1 MASTLER
8 ILAQRAAQEAANDA
22 WYQARSQS
30 EPDIQQKMR
39 ATAATAPISPFR
51 YWWNSGVENRQREAE
66 ANRAAQA
73 TAIQGTRENAYDPLG
88 NIYNFFAGSVDPATG
103 APVGNDPRSQQ
114 AIAKMQAAA
123 IQQPMPGDMPA
134 GAPIPQQAYGPAFG
148 GGQSPAGADPNS
160 PTGSNAPRPP
170 LRAGGMMPNTTPDM
184 IQTGMA
190 PVGGSAGPGTEAPPQ
205 FTPESPTGPAPAQP
219 PSEARGIMEEMM
231 RNRGSNAPWLALAA
245 AGFGTAAGTSPH
257 AMTNIGQGGLKGLEF
272 YDRMSDRAAR
282 DRLAAAQSI
291 IGAEQQDRQA
301 GFREREIG
309 QGERRLGYEGQ
320 RVENERLNQKQQR
333 ENDAAKLRHDE
344 LKLRQDE
351 PVKRAQANMYDAN
364 AEYTRE
370 QKGKGQDD
378 ARMSLIIDRIDKRA
392 SSVADSMHG
401 KDPSMRDND
410 AWRETFETER
420 RRIADANKIPLE
432 MLGLDSAPSAPP
444 PQKRKPNAVY
454 QTPKGPMRWTG
465 TGWLPAE

>member
-1 MASTLER
+1 M
-8 ILAQRAAQEAANDA
+8 AQREPMAA
-22 WYQARSQS
+22 YS
-30 EPDIQQKMR
+30 
-39 ATAATAPISPFR
+39 
-51 YWWNSGVENRQREAE
+51 
-66 ANRAAQA
+66 
-73 TAIQGTRENAYDPLG
+73 PLG
-88 NIYNFFAGSVDPATG
+88 YWAVPKSPDMEYPPFVPGMGRPAWLG
-103 APVGNDPRSQQ
+103 PQGQPMPGQPMPPQAADPRAQQ
-114 AIAKMQAAA
+114 AVAQMQAAA

-134 GAPIPQQAYGPAFG
+134 GAPIPQQQAYGPAFG

-170 LRAGGMMPNTTPDM
+170 MRPGGMMPNTTPDM

-190 PVGGSAGPGTEAPPQ
+190 PVGGSAGPGTEAAPQ

-219 PSEARGIMEEMM
+219 PSEARSTVEEMM

-257 AMTNIGQGGLKGLEF
+257 ALTNIGQGGLKGLEF
-272 YDRMSDRAAR
+272 YDRMSDRSAR
-282 DRLAAAQSI
+282 DRLAAAN
-291 IGAEQQDRQA
+291 AMLNVEQQDRQA

-320 RVENERLNQKQQR
+320 RVENDRLNQKQQR
-333 ENDAAKLRHDE
+333 ENDEAKRIFDQK
-344 LKLRQDE
+344 KLDAEQPERE
-351 PVKRAQANMYDAN
+351 ARANYYNAQAKYIG
-364 AEYTRE
+364 EE
-370 QKGKGQDD
+370 KGQSQND
-378 ARMSLIIDRIDKRA
+378 ARMSQIIQRVDTTAANIANAK
-392 SSVADSMHG
+392 HG

-410 AWRETFETER
+410 AWQETFETER
-420 RRIADANKIPLE
+420 RRIAEANKIPLE
-432 MLGLDSAPSAPP
+432 MLGLDSAPAAPP